1 MKKIIFY
8 CSMFVSIVM
17 ADFKSITTQ
26 ELETAINSGVTV
38 IDIRREDEFKQ
49 LGIIKGSHKLTFFDN
64 KGNYNVELWMNQF
77 TKIVKDKN
85 QPFILICARA
95 NRTKVV
101 GKILSEQAHYKNVQ
115 ELEGG
120 ITNGWINKGKKTVK

>member
-8 CSMFVSIVM
+8 CCMLVSIAM
-17 ADFKSITTQ
+17 ADFKSIST
-26 ELETAINSGVTV
+26 EKLEASIQNGVTV

-49 LGIIKGSHKLTFFDN
+49 FGIIKGSYKLTFFDAN
-64 KGNYNVELWMNQF
+64 GNYNVEQWMNKF

-85 QPFILICARA
+85 QPFILVCARA

-101 GKILSEQAHYKNVQ
+101 GQMLSKQLQYKNVL

-120 ITNGWINKGKKTVK
+120 ITNGWIFKGKPTVK

>member
-8 CSMFVSIVM
+8 CCILASVLM
-17 ADFKSITTQ
+17 ADFKSIST
-26 ELETAINSGVTV
+26 EKLERAIQHGVPV

-49 LGIIKGSHKLTFFDN
+49 LGIIKGSYKLTFFDEN
-64 KGNYNVELWMNQF
+64 GNYNVVQWMNKF
-77 TKIVKDKN
+77 TKIVKDQN
-85 QPFILICARA
+85 QPFVLVCARA

-101 GKILSEQAHYKNVQ
+101 GQMLSEQLHYKNVQ

-120 ITNGWINKGKKTVK
+120 ITNGWIFKGKQTIK